1 MTEVIEERRPVGQP
15 LVRRTVS
22 RRCRRVV
29 VLEGGVRLVD
39 AVSNDHRR
47 TGVAVPQLP
56 THSLELAG
64 LLNVDVFG
72 NLGSYSVARR
82 SGILDT
88 GTHQLPGADGLVGL
102 APGENE
108 ASCFTSLDSVAG
120 QEHRTAPAVDDG
132 GELPAEV
139 GSVADADVHAEAT
152 HGRHEVSS
160 VSDQECAAEVVP
172 RHLQRVDHEGSATE
186 RLDFE
191 LLANRTEEHRPAM
204 LPTCHHRRLRE
215 PAS

>member
-1 MTEVIEERRPVGQP
+1 M
-15 LVRRTVS
+15 
-22 RRCRRVV
+22 
-29 VLEGGVRLVD
+29 
-39 AVSNDHRR
+39 
-47 TGVAVPQLP
+47 P

-64 LLNVDVFG
+64 LLNVDGFG
-72 NLGSYSVARR
+72 NLGSYSIAGG

-88 GTHQLPGADGLVGL
+88 GAHQLPGADGLVGL
-102 APGENE
+102 APSENE

-152 HGRHEVSS
+152 HGRHEVSG
-160 VSDQECAAEVVP
+160 VADQVGAAEVIP
-172 RHLQRVDHEGSATE
+172 RHLQRVGDERSATE

-191 LLANRTEEHRPAM
+191 LLANRTEEHRPA
-204 LPTCHHRRLRE
+204 LPPSRHHRRLRE
-215 PAS
+215 PGN